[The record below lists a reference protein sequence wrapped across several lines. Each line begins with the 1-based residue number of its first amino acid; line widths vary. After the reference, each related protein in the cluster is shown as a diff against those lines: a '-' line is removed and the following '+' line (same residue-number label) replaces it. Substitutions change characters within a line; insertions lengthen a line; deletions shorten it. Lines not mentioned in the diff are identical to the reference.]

1 MRKAISK
8 VEMRKMVR
16 KGWYMATPNKGASYI
31 VCNLPGYLLAAVRDG
46 VEVTGELG

>member
-1 MRKAISK
+1 
-8 VEMRKMVR
+8 MRKMKR
-16 KGWYMATPNKGASYI
+16 EGYYLATPNKGGSYV